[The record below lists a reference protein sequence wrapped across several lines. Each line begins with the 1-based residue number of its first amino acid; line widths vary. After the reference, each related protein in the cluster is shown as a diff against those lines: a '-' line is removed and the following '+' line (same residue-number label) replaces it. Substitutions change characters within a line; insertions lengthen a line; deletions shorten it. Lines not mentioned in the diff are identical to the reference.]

1 MNKQGEQGGSL
12 HGERTPEQIEKEIEL
27 TRERMSRDLDALGDK
42 LSPSNL
48 RRQAKD
54 ALGSGLVE
62 FARHNPL
69 PVAAAGLGALWLMS
83 LGDRL
88 GRLKPRR
95 RSRGFAA
102 DNPLAVAAGAAILG
116 VCVGLLVSPRK
127 REHGWTRP
135 TGDKL
140 MDRARKVAKDL
151 REEAPS
157 VKEAATAVGAQVKRV
172 AKRAKEEAKRVT
184 RKE

>member
-1 MNKQGEQGGSL
+1 MNQQGDPGGGL
-12 HGERTPEQIEKEIEL
+12 HGERTPEQIEREIEL

-48 RRQAKD
+48 KREAKD

-62 FARHNPL
+62 FARHHPL
-69 PVAAAGLGALWLMS
+69 PVAAAGLGAAWLMS
-83 LGDRL
+83 RGDRV
-88 GRLKPRR
+88 GRIKPRR

-116 VCVGLLVSPRK
+116 VCVGILVSPRK
-127 REHGWTRP
+127 REAGWTRQ
-135 TGDKL
+135 TGGKL
-140 MDRARKVAKDL
+140 MDRAKKAAKDL

-157 VKEAATAVGAQVKRV
+157 IGEAATAVGAQVKRV
-172 AKRAKEEAKRVT
+172 AKRAKEEARRAT